1 MTETTAT
8 VVNAAQRLLNNPWH
22 HMKGIQRHLRIEGKI
37 LPKHRLLRPFYHE
50 YPKRLDDKKY
60 VIPSLSSLKGG
71 LHFFYGGLYMIAGT
85 AVVGWTATS
94 FREEIALWVVLCC
107 LAIAIPAH
115 IYGRNLK
122 QDRFI
127 TYDRERGVVRLE
139 YGWFRLK
146 YREIPFWESEG
157 YLVNSPNHMGLMRP
171 TLHLQH
177 PSKGSFVIVEGAEY
191 DLPLGYWSFLIQYM
205 DKSKPMP
212 DVPWLEDYPNKEPG
226 LGDYESWKEKL
237 KKDEIVDPY
246 AVWLTEL
253 ALHPEWDVGNYGRD
267 LSKDKKYGN
276 LIIWGSVIGFIT
288 FVMVSVAIFYELT
301 H

>member
-1 MTETTAT
+1 
-8 VVNAAQRLLNNPWH
+8 
-22 HMKGIQRHLRIEGKI
+22 MKGIQRHLRIEGKI

-50 YPKRLDDKKY
+50 YPKRLDDKQY
-60 VIPSLSSLKGG
+60 VISSISSLKGG
-71 LHFFYGGLYMIAGT
+71 LHFFYGSLYLLAGGT
-85 AVVGWTATS
+85 VFLGWVSQGDYPQFYYAAI
-94 FREEIALWVVLCC
+94 IALL
-107 LAIAIPAH
+107 IAIPSH
-115 IYGRNLK
+115 IYGRSLK

-157 YLVNSPNHMGLMRP
+157 YLIVSPNQMGLMRP
-171 TLHLQH
+171 TLRLIH
-177 PSKGSFVIVEGAEY
+177 PSAGSFVIVEGSEY

-205 DKSKPMP
+205 DKKKPLP
-212 DVPWLEDYPNKEPG
+212 DVPFLEKYPNKEPG

-246 AVWLTEL
+246 AIWLTEL
-253 ALHPEWDVGNYGRD
+253 AHHPEWDVGNYGRD

-276 LIIWGSVIGFIT
+276 LIIWGSVISFIT
-288 FVMVSVAIFYELT
+288 VILVGVVVFYELI